1 MKKIIIILLT
11 FAALAIA
18 GIFIFIPSKI
28 KVSSV
33 NVVLANDLAAHR
45 ILMNEA
51 NWAKWWPNEK
61 VFQLDQT
68 RFTLTQK
75 MLSGFEL
82 EISGKDKPVVSRLMI
97 IPMVSDSITL
107 SWTCDIQS
115 GNNPLKRISAYNT
128 ASEIKKDLDQLL
140 QSLGIFLSDQKNI
153 YGYEIKEVKVTDSVL
168 ISARKTFDHYP
179 DEFETEE
186 MIQKLRSYIKK
197 NNAKEM
203 NYPMLNVR
211 EVDSL
216 HFEAMTAIATDIK
229 LPDNN
234 EFAAKMLLKGGNLLE
249 ASITGGHATIRKGFI
264 EYENAMREYSWTS
277 PAIPYQLII
286 TDRTKERDTTKWVTK
301 LCYPVF

>member
-1 MKKIIIILLT
+1 MKKIIITLLT
-11 FAALAIA
+11 IAALAIMA
-18 GIFIFIPSKI
+18 IFIFIPSKI
-28 KVSSV
+28 KISSV
-33 NVVLANDLAAHR
+33 KVILANDLASHR
-45 ILMNEA
+45 ILLNEA

-61 VFQLDQT
+61 LFQLDKT
-68 RFTLTQK
+68 SFKLTQK
-75 MLSGFEL
+75 MLNGFEL
-82 EISGKDKPVVSRLMI
+82 EISGKDKPLTSRLMI
-97 IPMVSDSITL
+97 IGMVSDSITL
-107 SWTCDIQS
+107 TWSCDIES
-115 GNNPLKRISAYNT
+115 GNNPLKRISAYNK
-128 ASEIKKDLDQLL
+128 ASDIKKDLDKLL
-140 QSLGIFLSDQKNI
+140 QSLGAFLSDQKNI

-168 ISARKTFDHYP
+168 ISTRKTFDHYP

-186 MIQKLRSYIKK
+186 MIKKLRSYIKK

-203 NYPMLNVR
+203 NYPMLHVR

-249 ASITGGHATIRKGFI
+249 AQITGGHATIRKGFI

-286 TDRTKERDTTKWVTK
+286 TDRTKERDTVKWVTK
-301 LCYPVF
+301 LCYPIF